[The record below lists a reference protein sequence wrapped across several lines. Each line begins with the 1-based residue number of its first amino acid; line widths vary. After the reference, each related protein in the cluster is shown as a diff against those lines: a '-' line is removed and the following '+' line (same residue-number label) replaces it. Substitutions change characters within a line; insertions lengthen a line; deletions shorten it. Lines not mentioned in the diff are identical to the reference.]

1 MTYHHLNRLISH
13 SNAKLTPRERL
24 LAWHLAYQ
32 IRMRTST
39 FSRAG
44 RSLEEDLVMD
54 RRTIQKNLAYLAELG
69 LFTREKSTKG
79 RADIFRL
86 SLRCPL
92 NCEDLETHNTPREMK
107 LLAAE
112 LEEALTRNTPEQVAG
127 MSPQTSKVVANR
139 EIERDEEEL
148 GAFELG
154 VIGEVL
160 ANLKNLNEDQLTLKG
175 FLELKPLE
183 VAEAALEITKHLDTP
198 KRIRAYL
205 ATTVTKTPNSLLT
218 YAEHHKATL
227 EGSTRLKKAKAEQTP
242 AANTKGLT
250 PEGNWAR
257 VSSYAS
263 SIIEGYEPSY
273 LVKDYLMMTA
283 KKGKLTIREVF
294 LAKGSEFL
302 IQAHAF
308 PRMKPEVAKA
318 EDGSIWV
325 ELDEDG
331 KITVNGW
338 LENWLQG
345 DLTFL
350 YTLEEAKDQWAREE
364 ALVKLKKIWIEQ
376 HPNEDFNP
384 NAFFMDSTTRAM
396 MAGLGKPIAE
406 SVKAERFLAYLTKVL
421 REFEAS
427 AKLGSNT
434 PAETFITYLNSN
446 FTLEDDFNEWLTFYP
461 ERETGSHAKNAKR
474 AYPAYLEARRKI
486 QAQELQN
493 LAAVYW
499 NKLDKKEFAKNPE
512 TFLTELVADQTKA
525 AY

>member
-13 SNAKLTPRERL
+13 SKAKLTTAERL
-24 LAWHLAYQ
+24 VAWHFAFQTRAKTRTYSES
-32 IRMRTST
+32 IRRLE
-39 FSRAG
+39 A
-44 RSLEEDLVMD
+44 SLDLNEK
-54 RRTIQKNLAYLAELG
+54 TIRNAAAELVRLG
-69 LFTREKSTKG
+69 LFERIDRTGTY
-79 RADIFRL
+79 APIYRL
-86 SLRCPL
+86 IVSCPL
-92 NCEDLETHNTPREMK
+92 NCEDLQDHNTK
-107 LLAAE
+107 QE
-112 LEEALTRNTPEQVAG
+112 LDTLETLGVPNTPTLN
-127 MSPQTSKVVANR
+127 SNQTPPYIKK
-139 EIERDEEEL
+139 RDEEEL

-154 VIGEVL
+154 IIGEVL
-160 ANLKNLNEDQLTLKG
+160 ANLKTLNEDQLTLKG

-183 VAEAALEITKHLDTP
+183 VAKAALEITKHLDTP

-218 YAEHHKATL
+218 YAEHNKAKL
-227 EGSTRLKKAKAEQTP
+227 EGATRLKKAKAEQTP
-242 AANTKGLT
+242 AANLQGLT

-263 SIIEGYEPSY
+263 SIIEGYKPSY

-283 KKGKLTIREVF
+283 EKGKLTIREVF

-302 IQAHAF
+302 IEATAF

-318 EDGSIWV
+318 DDGSIWV

-350 YTLEEAKDQWAREE
+350 YTLEEFRESVAREE
-364 ALVKLKKIWIEQ
+364 ALAKLKKIWIEQ

-384 NAFFMDSTTRAM
+384 NAFFMDSTTRVM
-396 MAGLGKPIAE
+396 MAGLGKPVAE
-406 SVKAERFLAYLTKVL
+406 SVKAKRFLEYMTKVL
-421 REFEAS
+421 RSFEAN
-427 AKLGSNT
+427 AKLGSDT
-434 PAETFITYLNSN
+434 PAETFSAYLNSN
-446 FTLEDDFNEWLTFYP
+446 FTLEDDFNEWLDFYP
-461 ERETGSHAKNAKR
+461 ERETGSHAKNAKK

-486 QAQELQN
+486 PAQELQN

-512 TFLTELVADQTKA
+512 TFLTELVADKTKA